1 MSLQYWLA
9 EETSGS
15 DRYWGI
21 ANMIVTVLRK
31 RCEASTSSWNACNK
45 DKEKVALTL
54 HFFDTIFIF
63 LDRSQIH
70 HRCR

>member
-21 ANMIVTVLRK
+21 ANMIATVLRK
-31 RCEASTSSWNACNK
+31 RCEESTSSWNACNK
-45 DKEKVALTL
+45 DKEKATL
-54 HFFDTIFIF
+54 ILYF
-63 LDRSQIH
+63 LRYYFYISRS
-70 HRCR
+70 